1 MLPRC
6 RPVFSYAYEGTD
18 GGFFK
23 SGAKVQKIFDICK
36 LFGHEK
42 AEFIL
47 LLLVRRGS
55 EAVCVYRQIMSR
67 LDYIIIEILSTFPK
81 QVSGNLFHN
90 NVNTVFYKPHSS
102 LNQSTSPSLIC
113 IVKDKSPTPYFS
125 PYSIASGLF
134 LDTGDSDS

>member
-23 SGAKVQKIFDICK
+23 SSAKVQKIFDICK

-55 EAVCVYRQIMSR
+55 EVVCKYRQIMSR

-90 NVNTVFYKPHSS
+90 NVNTVSYRAHSS
-102 LNQSTSPSLIC
+102 LNQSITSSSKC
-113 IVKDKSPTPYFS
+113 TVKDKSPTPYFS
-125 PYSIASGLF
+125 PYSIASGSF
-134 LDTGDSDS
+134 FNTGDSDS